1 MKRLFVASA
10 LFVSLNLTAQD
21 AEIKPA
27 AKGVVYGEVVNQEGG
42 AVTPD
47 QLQAK
52 MANGVFEGKVTGKV
66 TEVCKSMGCWMRL
79 EKADGTSLMV
89 KTKDHAFFMPANIV
103 GKTVVVEGTASAQQ
117 VSEAKR
123 RHLAADAGKSKKEQ
137 QKIKGAA
144 TELQFEATGVTV
156 LD

>member
-1 MKRLFVASA
+1 MKNILAAFFLLATLSA
-10 LFVSLNLTAQD
+10 YSQD
-21 AEIKPA
+21 TEIKPA
-27 AKGVVYGEVVNQEGG
+27 AKGVVYGEAVRAEGT

-52 MANGVFEGKVTGKV
+52 LANGIFEGKVTGKV
-66 TEVCKSMGCWMRL
+66 TEVCKTMGCWMRL

-103 GKTVVVEGTASAQQ
+103 GRTVVVEGTASTKQ
-117 VSEAKR
+117 VTEAKR